1 MIGTGGYSIVKVAQN
16 KKTDEPVAIKIIKKW
31 ELSRR
36 QLKQILREAE
46 VLSKLR
52 HEHIL
57 GFVECIQDEDFLC
70 IITEW
75 LSMDTYD
82 YININFD
89 ELMERDIKLLFH

>member
-1 MIGTGGYSIVKVAQN
+1 M
-16 KKTDEPVAIKIIKKW
+16 AIKIIKKW

-36 QLKQILREAE
+36 QLKQILKEAD

-52 HEHIL
+52 HEHVL
-57 GFVECIQDEDFLC
+57 RFVECMQDEDFLC

-82 YININFD
+82 YININYD
-89 ELMERDIKLLFH
+89 QLMERDVKMLFK